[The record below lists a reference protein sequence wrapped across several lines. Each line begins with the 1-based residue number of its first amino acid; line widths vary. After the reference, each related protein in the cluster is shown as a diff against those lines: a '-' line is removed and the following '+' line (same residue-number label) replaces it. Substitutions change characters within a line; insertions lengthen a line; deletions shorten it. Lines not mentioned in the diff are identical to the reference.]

1 MRKKKSKE
9 RKERRTPETS
19 HTVSHR
25 IRKKEKYAEIKKDKS
40 PKAKGS
46 QDN

>member
-9 RKERRTPETS
+9 SKERETPGTS

-25 IRKKEKYAEIKKDKS
+25 IRRKERYTEMEKDKS
-40 PKAKGS
+40 TEAKGS